1 MSDELKQTPFSSSY
15 PDGVVEWIDIF
26 GYAVPLTWGNPNVE
40 CAAVRNQAAAFEFSM
55 LLKWDVEGKDAL
67 QTVNNIFSRDISEMK
82 PGTIAYG
89 VVVSETGTMV
99 DDCTVFVYGPEHVRI
114 FGANPMVGDF
124 LNNYRP
130 NNVTVSQRREELAQL
145 SVQGPLSRE
154 ILQKLTST
162 DISNDELRWY
172 HFLTDVDMAGMKVQI
187 SRIGYTGELGYEI
200 MLPVDSAQV
209 FWNALFEV
217 GEPLGLIPAGAA
229 CVMMCRIEAGL
240 IMGEVEYDHTM
251 TPYECRMAWSV
262 DLNKDNFQGKE
273 ALIEAQKNPLLDI
286 VSVILPGEEEYDGV
300 ELMDNNKKVGL
311 VTMAIP
317 SPYLDGKFIGLAR
330 INRANAT
337 VGNKLDLSLEGNGQ
351 VEIVA
356 TPVYDPERVRSR
368 S

>member
-26 GYAVPLTWGNPNVE
+26 GYAVPLTWGDPNVE
-40 CAAVRNQAAAFEFSM
+40 CAAVRNQAATFEFSM
-55 LLKWDVEGKDAL
+55 LLKWDVEGAGAI

-89 VVVSETGTMV
+89 VVVSEAGKMV
-99 DDCTVFVYGPEHVRI
+99 DDCTVFVYGPELVRI
-114 FGANPMVGDF
+114 IGANPIVGD
-124 LNNYRP
+124 LLDHYRT
-130 NNVTVSQRREELAQL
+130 NNVTVSERRDELAQL

-154 ILQKLTST
+154 ILQKLTSS
-162 DISNDELRWY
+162 DISNDALRWY
-172 HFLTDVDMAGMKVQI
+172 HFITDVDMAGMKVQI

-200 MLPVDSAQV
+200 MLPVDSAQA
-209 FWNALFEV
+209 FWDALFKV
-217 GEPLGLIPAGAA
+217 GEPLGLLPAGAA

-262 DLNKDNFQGKE
+262 DLNKDNFHGKD
-273 ALIEAQKNPLLDI
+273 ALIESQKNPSLDI
-286 VSVILPGEEEYDGV
+286 VTVILPGEGEYDGI

-330 INRANAT
+330 INRANAI

-356 TPVYDPERVRSR
+356 TPVYDPERIRSR

>member
-1 MSDELKQTPFSSSY
+1 
-15 PDGVVEWIDIF
+15 
-26 GYAVPLTWGNPNVE
+26 
-40 CAAVRNQAAAFEFSM
+40 
-55 LLKWDVEGKDAL
+55 
-67 QTVNNIFSRDISEMK
+67 
-82 PGTIAYG
+82 
-89 VVVSETGTMV
+89 
-99 DDCTVFVYGPEHVRI
+99 
-114 FGANPMVGDF
+114 
-124 LNNYRP
+124 
-130 NNVTVSQRREELAQL
+130 
-145 SVQGPLSRE
+145 
-154 ILQKLTST
+154 
-162 DISNDELRWY
+162 
-172 HFLTDVDMAGMKVQI
+172 
-187 SRIGYTGELGYEI
+187 
-200 MLPVDSAQV
+200 
-209 FWNALFEV
+209 
-217 GEPLGLIPAGAA
+217 
-229 CVMMCRIEAGL
+229 
-240 IMGEVEYDHTM
+240 MGEVEYDHTM